1 MTMAEK
7 PKNPRTTSATKR
19 FEEALVK
26 TTRVKKE
33 KYVLKLYIT
42 GMTRRSQEA
51 LRNLKKV
58 CEEYLGDD
66 YELEVIDI
74 YQQPSLAKGD
84 QIIAVPTLIKK
95 LPSPIR
101 RLIGDLS
108 REDRIILGLDL
119 KPKVPPSP
127 QIRKKELK
135 SERQTQ
141 AR

>member
-1 MTMAEK
+1 MPRKNGMRK
-7 PKNPRTTSATKR
+7 PSAT
-19 FEEALVK
+19 EAMEQALAQQG
-26 TTRVKKE
+26 KE

-58 CEEYLGDD
+58 CHEYLGDN

-74 YQQPSLAKGD
+74 YQQPTLAKGD

-95 LPSPIR
+95 LPSPLR

-108 REDRIILGLDL
+108 EEDRIVLGLDL
-119 KPKVPPSP
+119 KPKSPPP
-127 QIRKKELK
+127 AKLEEK
-135 SERQTQ
+135 S
-141 AR
+141 